1 MSSSRRNS
9 DKPSNSRRPRTR
21 QERRPAEEGEFVS
34 SEDYNQIQR
43 DVEGELSIIPRFD
56 SNSSEITER
65 DQQEIEEE
73 FHGIPNL
80 VSDNSSDEEQ
90 CHQQQEDTMSHP

>member
-1 MSSSRRNS
+1 MSPNRRNS
-9 DKPSNSRRPRTR
+9 DQPTERKRPRTR
-21 QERRPAEEGEFVS
+21 SESHRAEEGEL
-34 SEDYNQIQR
+34 YNQIQW
-43 DVEGELSIIPRFD
+43 ETKGELSIIPRFD